1 MCFKFKYLTK
11 IIDSNVYIYT
21 HLFTYIYF
29 REFPCSCMKVHVFSS
44 IKEHALLA
52 AFRVCENSWQ
62 TTLLQK
68 ALKIILV
75 LAKTGAYTQSAC

>member
-1 MCFKFKYLTK
+1 MLLHQSSCFL
-11 IIDSNVYIYT
+11 
-21 HLFTYIYF
+21 LQ
-29 REFPCSCMKVHVFSS
+29 
-44 IKEHALLA
+44 EHALLA

-75 LAKTGAYTQSAC
+75 LVKTGAYTQSAC